1 MSPGNGTRGGASPAA
16 ATDKAGGFGAATD
29 PAAAET
35 PTFATFVVGRG
46 NRLAYAA
53 AKGVAESPSGDYNPL
68 LLHGPDGLGKTH
80 LLAAVEAHVRDAHRG
95 SRVRRAAAGL
105 LVRELLR
112 DPHAALR
119 DAGGGL
125 DLLLV
130 DDLDQVLASGPPPP
144 EALRA
149 VERLLASAR
158 QVVVAADRPPDALA
172 GLGRRA
178 LARLRDGLV
187 VELEPPD
194 AETRAAILR
203 LKLRSRGVDPV
214 PEVVE
219 ELARRAFGSVRDLE
233 RAADELVAL
242 SAAGPLAA
250 RDVVLRLGD
259 RLPAREAHEPGVE
272 DGRRV
277 AAVEARAPAA
287 AAAPLHAGTEG
298 RSRAAVPP
306 PAGDS
311 PFDDPDRVFLEWMPL
326 EDRLVDWPR

>member
-16 ATDKAGGFGAATD
+16 ATG

-53 AKGVAESPSGDYNPL
+53 SKGVAESPSGDYNPL
-68 LLHGPDGLGKTH
+68 LLHGPNGLGKTH
-80 LLAAVEAHVRDAHRG
+80 LLSAIEAHVRDAHRG
-95 SRVRRAAAGL
+95 SRVRRATAGL
-105 LVRELLR
+105 LVRDLLR

-119 DAGGGL
+119 DRAGGL

-130 DDLDQVLASGPPPP
+130 DDLDEVLASGPPPP

-149 VERLLASAR
+149 VERLLASDC
-158 QVVVAADRPPDALA
+158 QVVVAAERPPDALA
-172 GLGRRA
+172 GLGLRA
-178 LARLRDGLV
+178 LARLREGLV

-203 LKLRSRGVDPV
+203 VKLRSRGVDPV

-219 ELARRAFGSVRDLE
+219 ELARRGFGSVRDLE

-242 SAAGPLAA
+242 SAAGPLTA

-259 RLPAREAHEPGVE
+259 RLPAREAPEPGVG
-272 DGRRV
+272 DGRR
-277 AAVEARAPAA
+277 AATVEAPSPAA
-287 AAAPLHAGTEG
+287 A
-298 RSRAAVPP
+298 PP
-306 PAGDS
+306 SAGDS
-311 PFDDPDRVFLEWMPL
+311 RFDDPDQVFLEWMPL